1 MARRRIGVAD
11 IKAVLVAW
19 DAGERI
25 SAIERMLGYTRPTV
39 RKYIGAALR
48 LGLVRGERPRSDLEW
63 ETLAREVQVQLAKH
77 QAAGVATAE
86 VAQWHAY
93 LAQHVPTTYLTVLYQ
108 RLRDEQ
114 GLRVSWATFYRYVE
128 AHWPERVRRTR
139 PVPPPTVR
147 LPDPPPGEEAQVD
160 FFFVGRWTDPATGQG
175 HRLSAFLMTLA
186 HSRHQFLYPVLGED
200 ERNWLAAHVAAFTF
214 FGGAP
219 RRLVPDNLSAGIRK
233 ADRYDP
239 RVNRAYS
246 ELTRY
251 YGCLVD
257 PARVRHPKDKP
268 RVERG
273 VAYARESFFRG
284 RSFTSVQQMR
294 AEAVRWAREVAGQRI
309 HGTTRERPWATFQQR
324 EQAALL
330 PLPPAPWELATWTT
344 AVVQADCHLCV
355 ARAHYS
361 VPYRYVGQRL
371 DVRLGER
378 VVSIYDGATLVTSH
392 PRQLRGR
399 ATRLEHY
406 PPGGQTFL
414 RATPQVCLQRA
425 QAVGP
430 ATTHLV
436 ETLLA
441 PRLLH
446 LLREAQAVL
455 RLTERWEAAQLE
467 AACAQAL
474 AVGDGRYRT
483 VRGLVEHGLVAEGAG
498 GAAALGRADW
508 AGGAYLRGP
517 DAFAPP
523 GQTML
528 SALGRLG
535 ANTRD
540 YHAEHSADAIV
551 AGEPVGPLGQERKER
566 GA

>member
-11 IKAVLVAW
+11 IKAVLIAW

-39 RKYIGAALR
+39 RKYISAAQR
-48 LGLVRGERPRSDLEW
+48 LGIVRSERTRSDLEW
-63 ETLAREVQVQLAKH
+63 ETLAREVQALLATH
-77 QAAGVATAE
+77 REAGMATAE
-86 VAQWHAY
+86 VAQWRDY
-93 LAQHVPTTYLTVLYQ
+93 LEPRVASTYLTVLYQ

-114 GLRVSWATFYRYVE
+114 GLQVSWATFYRYVE
-128 AHWPERVRRTR
+128 TQWPERVHRTH
-139 PVPPPTVR
+139 PVPQPTVR

-160 FFFVGRWTDPATGQG
+160 FFYVGRWTDPATGQG

-200 ERNWLAAHVAAFTF
+200 ERVWLEAHVAAFTF

-219 RRLVPDNLSAGIRK
+219 RRLVPDNLTAGILK

-284 RSFTSVQQMR
+284 RSFTSLRQMR
-294 AEAVRWAREVAGQRI
+294 AEAAQWARDVAGQRL
-309 HGTTRERPWATFQQR
+309 HGTTGERPLEAFAQR
-324 EQAALL
+324 EQPALI
-330 PLPPAPWELATWTT
+330 PLPPTAWELATWTS

-371 DVRLGER
+371 EVRLGER
-378 VVSIYDGATLVTSH
+378 VVSVYDGATLVTSH
-392 PRQLRGR
+392 LRQLRGR

-406 PPGGQTFL
+406 PPGGQAFL
-414 RATPQVCLQRA
+414 RATPQVCQQRA

-430 ATTHLV
+430 ATTRLV
-436 ETLLA
+436 DALLA

-455 RLTERWEAAQLE
+455 RLTERHDPPHVE

-474 AVGDGRYRT
+474 AAGDGRYRT
-483 VRGLVEHGLVAEGAG
+483 VRRLVECGVSMVSELSDAGAVG
-498 GAAALGRADW
+498 DATASPARSDPRPSAP
-508 AGGAYLRGP
+508 GAYLRGP
-517 DAFAPP
+517 DALLP
-523 GQTML
+523 G
-528 SALGRLG
+528 
-535 ANTRD
+535 
-540 YHAEHSADAIV
+540 
-551 AGEPVGPLGQERKER
+551 GQELRQEP

>member
-19 DAGERI
+19 EAGERI

-39 RKYIGAALR
+39 RKYIGAAKR
-48 LGLVRGERPRSDLEW
+48 LGLVRGQRSRSDLEW
-63 ETLAREVQVQLAKH
+63 DRLAREVQGLLASH
-77 QAAGVATAE
+77 RAAGVATAE
-86 VAQWHAY
+86 VAQWHTY
-93 LAQHVPTTYLTVLYQ
+93 LAQRVPTTYLTVLYQ
-108 RLRDEQ
+108 RLRDEH
-114 GLRVSWATFYRYVE
+114 GLGVSWATFYRYV
-128 AHWPERVRRTR
+128 ATHWPERVPRTH
-139 PVPPPTVR
+139 PVPAPTVR

-160 FFFVGRWTDPATGQG
+160 FFFVGHWSDPATGQG

-200 ERNWLAAHVAAFTF
+200 ERAWLEAHVAAFTF
-214 FGGAP
+214 FGGVP

-246 ELTRY
+246 ELARY

-284 RSFTSVQQMR
+284 RSFPSVGQMR
-294 AEAVRWAREVAGQRI
+294 SAAVRWAREVAGVRV
-309 HGTTRERPWATFQQR
+309 HGTTGEQPWEAFQQR

-330 PLPPAPWELATWTT
+330 PLPPTPWELATWTT
-344 AVVQADCHLCV
+344 AAVQADCHLSV

-371 DVRLGER
+371 DVRVGER
-378 VVSIYDGATLVTSH
+378 VVSIYDGAALVTSH
-392 PRQLRGR
+392 MRQRRGR

-406 PPGGQTFL
+406 PPDGQAFL
-414 RATPQVCLQRA
+414 RATPQVCAQRA

-430 ATTHLV
+430 ATAQLV
-436 ETLLA
+436 EALLA

-446 LLREAQAVL
+446 LLREAQAVV
-455 RLTERWEAAQLE
+455 RLGERYAPAPLE
-467 AACAQAL
+467 AACQQAL
-474 AVGDGRYRT
+474 AVGDGRWRT
-483 VRGLVEHGLVAEGAG
+483 VRGLLERGLQAAGPEEAVTPSAAVTGAF
-498 GAAALGRADW
+498 
-508 AGGAYLRGP
+508 LRGP
-517 DAFAPP
+517 TAFAALPAAGTGPEPQEAP
-523 GQTML
+523 GW
-528 SALGRLG
+528 
-535 ANTRD
+535 
-540 YHAEHSADAIV
+540 
-551 AGEPVGPLGQERKER
+551 
-566 GA
+566 

>member
-1 MARRRIGVAD
+1 MGRRRIGVAD
-11 IKAVLVAW
+11 IKAVLIAW
-19 DAGERI
+19 AAGERI

-39 RKYIGAALR
+39 RKYIGAATR
-48 LGLVRGERPRSDLEW
+48 LGVVRGEQARSDLEW
-63 ETLAREVQVQLAKH
+63 EILAREVQALLATH
-77 QAAGVATAE
+77 RAAGVATAE
-86 VAQWHAY
+86 VAHWHDY
-93 LAQHVPTTYLTVLYQ
+93 LEQRVATTYLTVLYQ
-108 RLRDEQ
+108 RLRDDE
-114 GLRVSWATFYRYVE
+114 GLRASWATFYRYVE
-128 AHWPERVRRTR
+128 TQWPERVHRTH
-139 PVPPPTVR
+139 PAPQPTVR

-160 FFFVGRWTDPATGQG
+160 FFYVGRWTDPATGQG

-200 ERNWLAAHVAAFTF
+200 ERVWLEAHVAAFTC

-219 RRLVPDNLSAGIRK
+219 RRLVPDNLTAGILK

-284 RSFTSVQQMR
+284 RSFTSLRQMR
-294 AEAVRWAREVAGQRI
+294 AASVQWARDVAGQRL
-309 HGTTRERPWATFQQR
+309 HGTTGERPWEAFEQR
-324 EQAALL
+324 EQAALI
-330 PLPPAPWELATWTT
+330 PLPSAPWESATWTS

-371 DVRLGER
+371 EVRLGER
-378 VVSIYDGATLVTSH
+378 IVNIYDGATLVTAH
-392 PRQLRGR
+392 VRQLRGR

-406 PPGGQTFL
+406 PPGGQAFL
-414 RATPQVCLQRA
+414 RATPQVCQQRA

-436 ETLLA
+436 EALLA

-455 RLTERWEAAQLE
+455 RLTEWHDPAQVE
-467 AACAQAL
+467 AACVQAL
-474 AVGDGRYRT
+474 GAGDGRYRT
-483 VRGLVEHGLVAEGAG
+483 VRGLVERGAIATGDTASAIHDASVAGDATTSPARG
-498 GAAALGRADW
+498 DARLGRSCRS
-508 AGGAYLRGP
+508 GAYLRGP
-517 DAFAPP
+517 EAFVPAGQQLRQEP
-523 GQTML
+523 G
-528 SALGRLG
+528 A
-535 ANTRD
+535 
-540 YHAEHSADAIV
+540 
-551 AGEPVGPLGQERKER
+551 
-566 GA
+566 

>member
-39 RKYIGAALR
+39 RKYLGAAKR

-63 ETLAREVQVQLAKH
+63 ETLAREVQALLAKH
-77 QAAGVATAE
+77 PAAGVAMAE

-93 LAQHVPTTYLTVLYQ
+93 LEQRVATTYLTVLHQ
-108 RLRDEQ
+108 RLRDEH
-114 GLRVSWATFYRYVE
+114 GLRVSWATFYRYIE
-128 AHWPERVRRTR
+128 THWPERLHRIR
-139 PVPPPTVR
+139 PRPAPTVR

-160 FFFVGRWTDPATGQG
+160 FFFVGRWTDPATGQS

-186 HSRHQFLYPVLGED
+186 SSRHQFLYPVLGED

-219 RRLVPDNLSAGIRK
+219 RRLVPDNLTAGILK

-239 RVNRAYS
+239 RLTRAYS

-284 RSFTSVQQMR
+284 RTFTSLQQMR
-294 AEAVRWAREVAGQRI
+294 TEAVRWAREVAGQRL
-309 HGTTRERPWATFQQR
+309 HGSTGERPLDAFHQR

-330 PLPPAPWELATWTT
+330 ALPPAPWELATWTS
-344 AVVQADCHLCV
+344 AVVQADCHLTA
-355 ARAHYS
+355 ARASYS
-361 VPYRYVGQRL
+361 VPARYVGQRL

-378 VVSIYDGATLVTSH
+378 IVSIYDGATLVTSH
-392 PRQLRGR
+392 PRQVRGR

-406 PPGGQTFL
+406 PPGGQAYL

-430 ATTHLV
+430 ATAQLV
-436 ETLLA
+436 EALLA

-446 LLREAQAVL
+446 LLREAQAVV
-455 RLTERWEAAQLE
+455 RLGERHEPPQLE
-467 AACAQAL
+467 AACQRAL
-474 AVGDGRYRT
+474 AAGDGRLRT
-483 VRGLVEHGLVAEGAG
+483 VRGLLVCGLEHAALEEAPAEAAERS
-498 GAAALGRADW
+498 AAAARAF
-508 AGGAYLRGP
+508 LRGP
-517 DAFAPP
+517 AAFAAVP
-523 GQTML
+523 
-528 SALGRLG
+528 A
-535 ANTRD
+535 A
-540 YHAEHSADAIV
+540 
-551 AGEPVGPLGQERKER
+551 EPVGKE
-566 GA
+566 ALTW

>member
-11 IKAVLVAW
+11 IKAVLIAW

-39 RKYIGAALR
+39 RKYIGAAQR
-48 LGLVRGERPRSDLEW
+48 LGVARGEGARSDLEW
-63 ETLAREVQVQLAKH
+63 ETLAHEVQALLATH
-77 QAAGVATAE
+77 RAAGVATAE
-86 VAQWHAY
+86 MAQWRDY
-93 LAQHVPTTYLTVLYQ
+93 LEPRVASTYLTVLYQ
-108 RLRDEQ
+108 RLRDEE
-114 GLRVSWATFYRYVE
+114 GLRVSWATFYRYIE
-128 AHWPERVRRTR
+128 SQWPERVHRAHLA
-139 PVPPPTVR
+139 PQPTVR

-160 FFFVGRWTDPATGQG
+160 FFFVGRWVDPATGEG

-200 ERNWLAAHVAAFTF
+200 ERVWLEAHVAAFTF

-219 RRLVPDNLSAGIRK
+219 RRLVPDNLTAGILK

-284 RSFTSVQQMR
+284 RTFTSLAQMR
-294 AEAVRWAREVAGQRI
+294 AEAMRWAREIAGQRL
-309 HGTTRERPWATFQQR
+309 HGTTGERPLEAFAQR
-324 EQAALL
+324 EQARLQ
-330 PLPPAPWELATWTT
+330 PLPSAPWELATWTS
-344 AVVQADCHLCV
+344 AIVQADCHLCV

-371 DVRLGER
+371 EVRLGER
-378 VVSIYDGATLVTSH
+378 IVSIYDGATLVTSH
-392 PRQLRGR
+392 VRQLRGR

-406 PPGGQTFL
+406 PPGGQAFL
-414 RATPQVCLQRA
+414 RATPQVCQQRA

-430 ATTHLV
+430 ATTRLV
-436 ETLLA
+436 DALLA

-446 LLREAQAVL
+446 LLRETQAIL
-455 RLTERWEAAQLE
+455 RLTERHEPMQVE

-474 AVGDGRYRT
+474 AAGDGRYRT
-483 VRGLVEHGLVAEGAG
+483 VRRLVEQGVKVGGMVVDLVT
-498 GAAALGRADW
+498 AASAVDPTAPRAQSDRHSRQP
-508 AGGAYLRGP
+508 GAYLRGP
-517 DAFAPP
+517 EALLPAGLP
-523 GQTML
+523 GGQKGWHEPQE
-528 SALGRLG
+528 SG
-535 ANTRD
+535 A
-540 YHAEHSADAIV
+540 
-551 AGEPVGPLGQERKER
+551 
-566 GA
+566 

>member
-39 RKYIGAALR
+39 RKYLGAAQR
-48 LGLVRGERPRSDLEW
+48 LGLIRGERPRSDLEW
-63 ETLAREVQVQLAKH
+63 ETLARAVQALLAQH
-77 QAAGVATAE
+77 RAAGVATAE

-93 LAQHVPTTYLTVLYQ
+93 LEQHVSTTYLTVLYQ

-114 GLRVSWATFYRYVE
+114 GLGVSWATFYRSIE
-128 AHWPERVRRTR
+128 THWPERVHRTH
-139 PVPPPTVR
+139 PLPSPTVR

-160 FFFVGRWTDPATGQG
+160 FFYVGRWIDPATGQG

-186 HSRHQFLYPVLGED
+186 QSRHQFLYPVLGED
-200 ERNWLAAHVAAFTF
+200 ERNWLEAHVAAFTF
-214 FGGAP
+214 LGGVP
-219 RRLVPDNLSAGIRK
+219 RRLVPDNLTAGIRK

-239 RVNRAYS
+239 RMNRAYS

-284 RSFTSVQQMR
+284 RSFTSLQAMR
-294 AEAVRWAREVAGQRI
+294 TEAVRWAREVAGQRI
-309 HGTTRERPWATFQQR
+309 HGTTGERPWAAFQQR

-344 AVVQADCHLCV
+344 AVVQADCHLTV

-361 VPYRYVGQRL
+361 VPYRYVGRRL
-371 DVRLGER
+371 DVRVGER
-378 VVSIYDGATLVTSH
+378 VVSIYDEATLVTSH
-392 PRQLRGR
+392 PRQVRGR

-406 PPGGQTFL
+406 PPSGQAFL

-430 ATTHLV
+430 ATAQLV
-436 ETLLA
+436 EALLA

-446 LLREAQAVL
+446 LLREAQAVVRL
-455 RLTERWEAAQLE
+455 RERYEPPQLE
-467 AACAQAL
+467 AACRRAL
-474 AVGDGRYRT
+474 AAGDGRLRT
-483 VRGLVEHGLVAEGAG
+483 VRGLLERGLEHAAPE
-498 GAAALGRADW
+498 AAAEPPAASGRAF
-508 AGGAYLRGP
+508 LRGP
-517 DAFAPP
+517 AAFAAVP
-523 GQTML
+523 
-528 SALGRLG
+528 A
-535 ANTRD
+535 
-540 YHAEHSADAIV
+540 AEPAW
-551 AGEPVGPLGQERKER
+551 KEAKEAR
-566 GA
+566 AW

>member
-11 IKAVLVAW
+11 IKAVLIAW

-39 RKYIGAALR
+39 RKYIGAATR
-48 LGLVRGERPRSDLEW
+48 LGMVRGQRTRSDLEW
-63 ETLAREVQVQLAKH
+63 ETLAREVQALLATH
-77 QAAGVATAE
+77 RAAGVATAE
-86 VAQWHAY
+86 LAQWHDY
-93 LAQHVPTTYLTVLYQ
+93 LEQRVASTYLTVLYQ

-128 AHWPERVRRTR
+128 TQWPERVHRTH
-139 PVPPPTVR
+139 PVPQPTVR

-160 FFFVGRWTDPATGQG
+160 FFYVGRWTDPATGQG

-200 ERNWLAAHVAAFTF
+200 ERVWLEAHLAALTF

-219 RRLVPDNLSAGIRK
+219 RRLVPDNLTAGILK

-284 RSFTSVQQMR
+284 RSFTSLAQMR
-294 AEAVRWAREVAGQRI
+294 AAAVQWVRDVAGQRL
-309 HGTTRERPWATFQQR
+309 HGTTGERPLEAFAQR
-324 EQAALL
+324 EQAALM
-330 PLPPAPWELATWTT
+330 PLPSAPWELATWTS

-371 DVRLGER
+371 EVRLGER
-378 VVSIYDGATLVTSH
+378 VVSVYDGATLVTSH
-392 PRQLRGR
+392 VRQVRGR

-406 PPGGQTFL
+406 PPGGQAFL
-414 RATPQVCLQRA
+414 RATPQVCQQRA
-425 QAVGP
+425 HAMGP
-430 ATTHLV
+430 ATTQV
-436 ETLLA
+436 VDALLA

-455 RLTERWEAAQLE
+455 RLTERHDPAQVE

-474 AVGDGRYRT
+474 AAGDGRYRT
-483 VRGLVEHGLVAEGAG
+483 VRRLVERRVSVVGE
-498 GAAALGRADW
+498 
-508 AGGAYLRGP
+508 
-517 DAFAPP
+517 
-523 GQTML
+523 L
-528 SALGRLG
+528 S
-535 ANTRD
+535 D
-540 YHAEHSADAIV
+540 ADA
-551 AGEPVGPLGQERKER
+551 VGDATASPARSDPRPRAPGW
-566 GA
+566 